1 MLSCHRIY
9 RNVSRPQKNPKIVL
23 FLWTTEILHIFV
35 PKMGQCMCQLSGDMH
50 LTYIHAFLSYLLTL
64 QLVINALEAQ

>member
-1 MLSCHRIY
+1 MFQDLKKIK
-9 RNVSRPQKNPKIVL
+9 QNPKIVL
-23 FLWTTEILHIFV
+23 FLRTTEILHIFD

-64 QLVINALEAQ
+64 QLVINALVAQ